1 MTSTIVASLT
11 VPARGAE
18 AFHVTAGQR
27 MRITDLEGGQVGDLF
42 AYSADDPAEHLS
54 ASHTRAATAR
64 LFPAPGE
71 HFVTTRRRPI
81 LTLVEDTSPGRHD
94 MLIPACDPE
103 RYRALGAPGHASCA
117 QNLADALARHG
128 MYADTV
134 PQPVNVFMD
143 VRPAAGELTWHAAST
158 RPGDAITFEAVG
170 DCLVVLSACPQDLA
184 PVNSGPTTPLSVT
197 VLAAGSPAP
206 VGG

>member
-1 MTSTIVASLT
+1 MTLTLVASLT

-18 AFHVTAGQR
+18 AFPVAAGQR
-27 MRITDLEGGQVGDLF
+27 MSITDPEGGQVGDLF
-42 AYSADDPAEHLS
+42 VHRADDPAEHLS
-54 ASHTRAATAR
+54 AAHTRAATAR
-64 LFPAPGE
+64 LFPAIGE
-71 HFVTTRRRPI
+71 QFVTTRRRPI
-81 LTLVEDTSPGRHD
+81 LTLVEDTSAGRHD

-117 QNLADALARHG
+117 RNLVDALARHG
-128 MYADTV
+128 VRTGTV

-143 VRPAAGELTWHAAST
+143 VRQDAGGLTWHPAST
-158 RPGDAITFEAVG
+158 RPGDTITFQAVM

-184 PVNSGPTTPLSVT
+184 PVNSGPPTPLSVT
-197 VLAAGSPAP
+197 VFSADSAAP